1 MCRYNKCGLTT
12 QVEELLCLLHRLQVL
27 SAGGIHEEGSGHSR
41 EQCLLYAMVPGG
53 GDTCMAVTNVDVSA
67 ELSGLGVSVSAHK
80 LDYGLYVSL
89 NFQAYDFSVL
99 FRDGNMRVACFNDD
113 GSLFP
118 LSGDLGSVAEGADNG
133 VA

>member
-1 MCRYNKCGLTT
+1 MCGCEKCSLDT
-12 QVEELLCLLHRLQVL
+12 QIEELLCLLHRLQVL
-27 SAGGIHEEGSGHSR
+27 SGGGIYEEGSGHDG
-41 EQCLLYAMVPGG
+41 EQCLLYCMVPGG
-53 GDTCMAVTNVDVSA
+53 GDSCMPVTNVDVSRG
-67 ELSGLGVSVSAHK
+67 LSASGVSVRTHK
-80 LDYGLYVSL
+80 SDHGLYVSV

-118 LSGDLGSVAEGADNG
+118 LSGDSGSVAEGADNG